1 MHCEVIAD
9 YHSFKRIA
17 RAVIAAIA
25 GTQRML
31 PWSDGHQ
38 ELTVKKTVLYRQAI
52 NLSIFSVSI
61 IP

>member
-38 ELTVKKTVLYRQAI
+38 ELTVKKNGIVPTGY
-52 NLSIFSVSI
+52 
-61 IP
+61 